1 MFPATCFTSPAAV
14 DVWDSCFRWREGNVL
29 HDVTIDATW
38 WRVAE
43 AIAAAEGAQAPLWA
57 YRFVDA
63 FSRWRLLPDE
73 RLLQTSGAGAVSPN
87 LTNPGAALNVA
98 AFVVAP
104 LTTHARFERN
114 PFADTATLAVR
125 LLDDALMLHPSPP
138 PPPTLR
144 IGIVGFANALHL
156 LGLPYDSAQAETF
169 ARTVAIAL
177 AEGSLRGSV
186 DLKRERGALDPM
198 EHPHRESRWR
208 ARGLP
213 TWLIDE
219 GLRSGVRH
227 TLLTAIDSHPR
238 LAQLAN
244 GVADALDPTPG
255 QLNAARGGRD
265 PSLQT
270 AQSRL
275 RTAMQPYVDAPID
288 HPLACGQLR
297 STAS

>member
-1 MFPATCFTSPAAV
+1 VVPATCFTSPDAV

-43 AIAAAEGAQAPLWA
+43 AIAAVEGAQAPLWA
-57 YRFVDA
+57 HQFVDA
-63 FSRWRLLPDE
+63 FSRWHLLPDE
-73 RLLQTSGAGAVSPN
+73 RLLQTSGTQAVPSDLTGPGAV
-87 LTNPGAALNVA
+87 LNVA

-114 PFADTATLAVR
+114 RFAETATLAVR
-125 LLDDALMLHPSPP
+125 LLDDALMLHSAP

-156 LGLPYDSAQAETF
+156 LGLSYDSVQAEAF
-169 ARTVAIAL
+169 ARMVAIAL

-186 DLKRERGALDPM
+186 DLKRERGALDPT
-198 EHPHRESRWR
+198 EPPRRESRWH

-213 TWLIDE
+213 TWLSDE
-219 GLRSGVRH
+219 GLHSGVRH
-227 TLLTAIDSHPR
+227 SLLTAIDSHPR

-265 PSLQT
+265 PSLQA

-275 RTAMQPYVDAPID
+275 RIAMQPYVDAPID
-288 HPLACGQLR
+288 YPLACSQLR